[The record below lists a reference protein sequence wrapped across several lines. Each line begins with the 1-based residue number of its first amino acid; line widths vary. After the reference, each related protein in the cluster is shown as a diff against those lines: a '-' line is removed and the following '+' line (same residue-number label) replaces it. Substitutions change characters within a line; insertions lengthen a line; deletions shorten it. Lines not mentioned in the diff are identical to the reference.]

1 MGYHVR
7 KPQGFRTPQFEHERI
22 DRFPPQFLARRR
34 EVDKVRIM
42 GNSVVDPLVGQGGQ
56 ELLGFF
62 DRNFAGA
69 PLIAVLRKKLEA
81 LATGLPRPVDRLFV
95 APRN

>member
-1 MGYHVR
+1 
-7 KPQGFRTPQFEHERI
+7 
-22 DRFPPQFLARRR
+22 
-34 EVDKVRIM
+34 
-42 GNSVVDPLVGQGGQ
+42 LVGQGGQ